1 MECLRIAPS
10 LVVKHRAL
18 VSDAHGL
25 ECPSLCTCWQC
36 PGLPPWASVSSFI
49 KAHDN
54 PHFEGLLAEPNG
66 LIHLKYLARETHSTV
81 AVLIQ
86 DKPFAR
92 NFVIRGSKAL
102 DKISGSQLSEDQGTQ
117 RDIKF

>member
-1 MECLRIAPS
+1 MS
-10 LVVKHRAL
+10 QLVYLLA
-18 VSDAHGL
+18 VSQLTTLGL
-25 ECPSLCTCWQC
+25 
-36 PGLPPWASVSSFI
+36 SFFI
-49 KAHDN
+49 YKSIYDN

-102 DKISGSQLSEDQGTQ
+102 DKISGSQLSEDQGTK
-117 RDIKF
+117 RDVKY

>member
-1 MECLRIAPS
+1 M
-10 LVVKHRAL
+10 
-18 VSDAHGL
+18 SDVPGL

-36 PGLPPWASVSSFI
+36 PGLPLWASVSSFI
-49 KAHDN
+49 KAYDN

-102 DKISGSQLSEDQGTQ
+102 DKISGSQLSEDQGTK
-117 RDIKF
+117 RDVQF